1 MESDLLKMDTSVLAY
16 LGDAVFSSWIRRRL
30 IEAGWGS
37 IDRLHR
43 QTVRYVRADAQA
55 AALAFLTPGLTEQ
68 EADLA
73 RRARNKRISSKP
85 RHTDPLTYK
94 KATAFEALVGYLY
107 LAGETERLNELLEQA
122 AAYIEG
128 GGGNEPG

>member
-1 MESDLLKMDTSVLAY
+1 
-16 LGDAVFSSWIRRRL
+16 
-30 IEAGWGS
+30 
-37 IDRLHR
+37 
-43 QTVRYVRADAQA
+43 VRYVRADAQA

-122 AAYIEG
+122 AAYIEAFL
-128 GGGNEPG
+128 